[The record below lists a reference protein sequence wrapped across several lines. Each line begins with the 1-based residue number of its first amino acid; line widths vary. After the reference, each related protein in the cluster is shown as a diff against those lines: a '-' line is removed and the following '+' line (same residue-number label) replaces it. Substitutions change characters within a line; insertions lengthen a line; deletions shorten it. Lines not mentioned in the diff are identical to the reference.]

1 MFVKGLV
8 VGPVETNCYILGDE
22 VTKDAALIDPGDSG
36 ARVVRWANETGYQ
49 VKMILLTHGHFD
61 HIGGVKAAL
70 SALKAEHPDRDI
82 PVYIHPADYPTA
94 PASFFRPVTLEGVE
108 GVRFYDEGDTVALG
122 SHTIRVLSTPGH
134 TQGGVCLMVEDCLFT
149 GDTLFAGACGRTDFE
164 TSSTADMMA
173 SLKRLGQL
181 DGDYKV
187 YPGHE
192 GATRLSVERQG
203 NPYLMYAMRNE
214 HIF

>member
-22 VTKDAALIDPGDSG
+22 ATKDAALIDPGDYG
-36 ARVVRWANETGYQ
+36 RWVVTQAEEAGYQ
-49 VKMILLTHGHFD
+49 VTMILLTHGHFD
-61 HIGGVKAAL
+61 HIGGVQAAL
-70 SALKAEHPDRDI
+70 SALKMDHPDREI
-82 PVYIHPADYPTA
+82 PVYIHRADYPKA
-94 PASFFRPVTLEGVE
+94 PSSFFRPVSLEGVE
-108 GVRFYDEGDTVALG
+108 GIRFYDEGDTVTLG

-181 DGDYKV
+181 EGDYKV

-192 GATRLSVERQG
+192 GATLLSVERQE
-203 NPYLMYAMRNE
+203 NPYLMYAMRNA

>member
-22 VTKDAALIDPGDSG
+22 ATKDAALIDPGDSG
-36 ARVVRWANETGYQ
+36 LRMVTQAREAGYQ

-61 HIGGVKAAL
+61 HIGGVKDAL
-70 SALKAEHPDRDI
+70 SALKAEDPTRDI
-82 PVYIHPADYPTA
+82 PVYIHHADYPMA

-108 GVRFYDEGDTVALG
+108 NVRFYDEGDTVTLG
-122 SHTIRVLSTPGH
+122 GHTIRVLSTPGH

-164 TSSTADMMA
+164 ASSTADMMA

-181 DGDYKV
+181 EGDYKV

-192 GATRLSVERQG
+192 EATLLSVERQE
-203 NPYLMYAMRNE
+203 NPYLIYAMRNA